1 MKSRILSVTLIFL
14 FASSST
20 SFAQAPTTAEV
31 NALKTEIDALK
42 ADYEKRI
49 QALETQLQ
57 EIQAQMLQIA
67 PETAE
72 GAAPPPAT
80 VPTTPGALNPAISV
94 IGNFVGRAEDKKV
107 FNEDRERIDNN
118 FNLREAEI
126 DMRVPVDPF
135 ADGVLIMSLESE
147 TPGKFSADIEEGY
160 VNVKKLPF
168 MQSPL
173 GMKFQ
178 VGRFRPAFGKFNTL
192 HTHDLPTTMRSLA
205 TQEFLGGEGFIS
217 QGLSTDFFVPTP
229 WDENSS
235 LNARIQ
241 VLGGGDIAISPQSS
255 NRLAYLGNLRWF
267 KTFAGTNNL
276 ELAWSSYLH
285 PGRRGETPMAR
296 LHGID
301 FMYRWKPFRQGE
313 WKSYLLGGEFMFSDR
328 PHPGAAEPADV
339 ALNLTNPEETSRR
352 PYGTSVFT
360 QWQFDRRKY
369 AGLRWDYTT
378 TLVDPTKQRRSL
390 TPYLS
395 YYFSEFLRLRLNYER
410 RWSDILAENKRDSV
424 FVELNW
430 IFGSH
435 PPEPFWVN
443 K

>member
-1 MKSRILSVTLIFL
+1 MKLRTLAFPFL
-14 FASSST
+14 FILLKAADGS
-20 SFAQAPTTAEV
+20 AQAPTAAEV
-31 NALKTEIDALK
+31 NAVRAQIDALK

-67 PETAE
+67 PDSFAGEA
-72 GAAPPPAT
+72 AAPTT
-80 VPTTPGALNPAISV
+80 VPTSPGALNPAISV
-94 IGNFVGRAEDKKV
+94 IGNFVGRIDNQKV
-107 FNEDRERIDNN
+107 FNNEGVRIDNQPG
-118 FNLREAEI
+118 LREAEI
-126 DMRVPVDPF
+126 DLRVPVDPY
-135 ADGVLIMSLESE
+135 ADGVLILSLESE
-147 TPGKFSADIEEGY
+147 SPGKFMADVEEGY

-168 MQSPL
+168 MESPL

-192 HTHDLPTTMRSLA
+192 HLHDLPTTMRSLV
-205 TQEFLGGEGFIS
+205 TQEFLGMDGFIS
-217 QGLSTDFFVPTP
+217 QGVSTDFFVPTP

-235 LNARIQ
+235 INARVQ
-241 VLGGGDIAISPQSS
+241 VLTGGDIAVSPESN

-267 KTFAGTNNL
+267 KTFAGTNNA
-276 ELAWSSYLH
+276 EIAWSSYLH
-285 PGRRGETPMAR
+285 PGRRGEAPMAR

-313 WKSYLLGGEFMFSDR
+313 WKSYLLGGEFVFSD
-328 PHPGAAEPADV
+328 HV
-339 ALNLTNPEETSRR
+339 TTPEQTRRR
-352 PYGTSVFT
+352 PYGATVFT

-369 AGLRWDYTT
+369 AGMRWDYVT
-378 TLVDPTKQRRSL
+378 TLADPGMQRRSL

-395 YYFSEFLRLRLNYER
+395 YYFSEFLRLRLNYEH
-410 RWSDILAENKRDSV
+410 RWSDLVAENKRNSV
-424 FVELNW
+424 YVELNW